1 MTRPAHLPLAGPTE
15 ETRAAGTDGNG
26 QERTRALVA
35 RENALKSTGP
45 QTPAGKAKAS
55 RNAVKHGLTARAVV
69 LPHLED
75 AADWGAHRD
84 GIVASLAPIG
94 ALEAELAD
102 RVAVL
107 TWRLRRAV
115 RAETDAVAGQLAD
128 ADADAVAEAR
138 PRDFA
143 EPLLDDDGFAE
154 TLESLRDDAAMLT
167 ARAERHRRVY
177 IAETEGE
184 TLVEPGDL
192 EVVVNDMAARAE
204 TETKLVERV
213 CPGWRAR
220 RWTGREVVEL
230 ARALHPTTESPAE
243 LLQGAHLN
251 AQFLADDARRRLAD
265 AERRQAR
272 YRGERAIP
280 QGNRGELLERYE
292 GNLQRQLAMT
302 LATLRAVRETF
313 SPSTG

>member
-1 MTRPAHLPLAGPTE
+1 MTRPAHLSLAGPTE
-15 ETRAAGTDGNG
+15 EIRAAGTDGNG
-26 QERTRALVA
+26 QERTRAVVA

-45 QTPAGKAKAS
+45 RTPAGKAKAS

-84 GIVASLAPIG
+84 GIVAALAPIG

-115 RAETDAVAGQLAD
+115 RAETDAVAGQLVD
-128 ADADAVAEAR
+128 ADADAVADAR
-138 PRDFA
+138 PRDFT

-154 TLESLRDDAAMLT
+154 TLESLRDDAAHLT

-192 EVVVNDMAARAE
+192 DVVVNDMAARAGAE
-204 TETKLVERV
+204 LELVERF
-213 CPGWRAR
+213 CPGWRASP
-220 RWTGREVVEL
+220 WAGREVVEL

-280 QGNRGELLERYE
+280 QGNSGELLERYE
-292 GNLQRQLAMT
+292 AHLQRQLAMT